1 MDINATILGQAIAFI
16 IFVGFCMKYVWPPLI
31 NAIEQRQKEVSD
43 AFNSVEHAKKD
54 LELSK
59 LNVVNQIQKAKDN
72 ARLILEEAYENR
84 SQLLNEAKTAAM
96 QERKKILTEA
106 QAIIHKEHQLMRE
119 DLRKQVTELIMSAVQ
134 QIIERSLD
142 EEEHGNI
149 VNKIINE
156 LS

>member
-16 IFVGFCMKYVWPPLI
+16 VFVGFCMKYVWPPLMT
-31 NAIEQRQKEVSD
+31 AITQRQKEVSD
-43 AFNSVEHAKKD
+43 AFTAVEHAKKD

-59 LNVVNQIQKAKDN
+59 LNVVNQIQTAKNN
-72 ARLILEEAYENR
+72 ARIILEEAYENR
-84 SQLLNEAKTAAM
+84 AQLLNEAKDSAM

-106 QAIIHKEHQLMRE
+106 QAIIHKERQRMRE
-119 DLRKQVTELIMSAVQ
+119 ELRQQVTELIMSGVQ

-142 EEEHGNI
+142 EAEHGNI
-149 VNKIINE
+149 VKKIIDE